1 MVENDFNKK
10 LFMFE
15 YIYNN
20 NDIYQ
25 FMFEKFESQVV
36 LGKIDFEAKI
46 YWGWKVK
53 LSTVQ
58 ICTKSE
64 K

>member
-1 MVENDFNKK
+1 
-10 LFMFE
+10 MFE

-46 YWGWKVK
+46 Y
-53 LSTVQ
+53 
-58 ICTKSE
+58 
-64 K
+64 